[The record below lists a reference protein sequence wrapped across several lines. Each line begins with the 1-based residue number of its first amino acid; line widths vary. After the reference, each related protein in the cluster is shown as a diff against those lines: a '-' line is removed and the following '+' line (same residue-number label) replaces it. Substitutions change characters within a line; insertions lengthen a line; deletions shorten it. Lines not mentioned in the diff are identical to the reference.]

1 MARSTNSSA
10 SRRRRKRVLKSARG
24 YFGGRRKLV
33 TVAKHAVEK
42 GLQYAYRDRRNRKRE
57 FRRLWILRI
66 NAAAREHGL
75 SYSRFMNGLKRAEIE
90 LDRSALAELAV
101 ADPAAFA
108 DLAALAK
115 ENLEAAPAA

>member
-1 MARSTNSSA
+1 
-10 SRRRRKRVLKSARG
+10 
-24 YFGGRRKLV
+24 
-33 TVAKHAVEK
+33 
-42 GLQYAYRDRRNRKRE
+42 
-57 FRRLWILRI
+57 
-66 NAAAREHGL
+66 
-75 SYSRFMNGLKRAEIE
+75 MNGLKRAEIE